1 MGAAVTFKT
10 QLRYHA
16 KPLMAAGL
24 AALAGLAL
32 WAALAPPAAPVG
44 VALADIPF
52 YRLPFGPDAAGG
64 ERPFWPSRLQS
75 ATGLFSDPARLPSSA
90 ECGTCHQRE
99 FQEWAG
105 SLHAIADRDLVYEA
119 TVEANEDVVRNPEQ
133 TRFCEGCHAPNQM
146 LAGRIN
152 RFVSVPPSEALTEGV
167 ACITCHTATHADPV
181 AGNGALTVAYGRAE
195 AERDGP
201 QGAALLADPRA
212 HLAAFGAPDTTAL
225 MKGSEVCGTCHTE
238 IYDQAMS
245 KAETPQVVQSTFR
258 EWRESWYG
266 RNGVTCQDCHMAD
279 DPAAQVMAIRDGDT
293 SPPARYSHRF
303 IGANHVM
310 TDTALGDSL
319 SVLRG
324 GLLPGMDAAATRA
337 TLDEQAR
344 QTAAFLRTAAGLEL
358 RGVRRGADGLR
369 LDIAVQN
376 LGAGHNLPTGVNDQK
391 HMWLEVEVTDAAG
404 NTVFRSGG
412 AAEALGVEDPQA
424 VTWIEHFLDPS
435 GRRLTDHLTFAT
447 AKVVWMRRPIPARG
461 EDVVRYDL
469 PPAALQAAGPL
480 HLRARLHYRVAL
492 PELVFTNLRRNLPLP
507 PFTLAELS
515 VDLPEAT
522 Q

>member
-1 MGAAVTFKT
+1 MSLKS

-16 KPLMAAGL
+16 KLLAAAAL
-24 AALAGLAL
+24 AALAGLGL
-32 WAALAPPAAPVG
+32 WAFAAPRAAPVG

-52 YRLPFGPDAAGG
+52 YRLPFGPDAGG
-64 ERPFWPSRLQS
+64 DDRPFWPSRLQS

-90 ECGTCHQRE
+90 ECATCHRE
-99 FQEWAG
+99 EFVEWAG

-119 TVEANEDVVRNPEQ
+119 TVDANEAVVRNPEQ

-146 LAGRIN
+146 MTGRVN
-152 RFVSVPPSEALTEGV
+152 RFASVPPAEALTEGV
-167 ACITCHTATHADPV
+167 ACITCHTATHADPL
-181 AGNGALTVAYGRAE
+181 AGNGAITLAYGRAE

-212 HLAAFGAPDTTAL
+212 HLAAFGAPDTTRL
-225 MKGSEVCGTCHTE
+225 MKGADVCGTCHTE
-238 IYDQAMS
+238 IYDHAMS
-245 KAETPQVVQSTFR
+245 KAKTPQTVQSTFR
-258 EWRESWYG
+258 EWRDSWYG
-266 RNGVTCQDCHMAD
+266 KNGVTCQNCHMAD

-293 SPPARYSHRF
+293 AEPTRYSHRF
-303 IGANHVM
+303 IGANHM
-310 TDTALGDSL
+310 LTDTGLGDSL

-344 QTAAFLRTAAGLEL
+344 QTADFLRTAAGLEL
-358 RGVRRGADGLR
+358 RGIGRTGNGLR
-369 LDIAVQN
+369 LDIAVRN

-391 HMWLEVEVTDAAG
+391 HMWLHVEVTDATG

-412 AAEALGVEDPQA
+412 AAESLGVEDPQA
-424 VTWIEHFLDPS
+424 VTWIEHFVDPA

-447 AKVVWMRRPIPARG
+447 ADVVWMRDAIPARG
-461 EDVVRYDL
+461 EDVVSYDMPL
-469 PPAALQAAGPL
+469 AEGATGAL
-480 HLRARLHYRVAL
+480 HLKARLLYRIAL
-492 PELVFTNLRRNLPLP
+492 PELIFINLRRDLPVP

-515 VDLPEAT
+515 LDLPDTT